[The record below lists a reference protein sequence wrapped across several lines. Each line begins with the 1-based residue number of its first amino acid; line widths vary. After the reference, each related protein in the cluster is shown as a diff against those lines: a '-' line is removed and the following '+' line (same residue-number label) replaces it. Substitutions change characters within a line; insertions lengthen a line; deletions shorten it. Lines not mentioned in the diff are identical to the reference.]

1 MVKTITRG
9 ITTLVSRKPS
19 RSPRHRVARSVR
31 SLGEVRTHPWF
42 EQRAQR
48 ALELGQ
54 YR

>member
-1 MVKTITRG
+1 MVKVITRG
-9 ITTLVSRKPS
+9 ITTLVARRPA
-19 RSPRHRVARSVR
+19 RTPRHRVVRSVR